1 MPTRVMK
8 FGGTSVADPQR
19 IRHAASRVA
28 AAKADGDRV
37 VMVVSAMGDSTD
49 DLIELA
55 KKISAKPAKR
65 ELDALMATGE
75 LASSALAAIALE
87 DLGLRA
93 CSMNAYQCKILS
105 DGEFGHARIDAIDR
119 ASMDRKIDGGFIPV
133 IAGFQAVSP
142 EGDLTTLGRGGS
154 DTTAVAIAAALD
166 VMGDGG
172 CCEIYTD
179 VDGVHTADPRV
190 VPEAPRLTQ
199 ITYEEM
205 LELAVVGA
213 GVMHERAV
221 VFGQR
226 YGVPIHVRHSQRYEL
241 GTMIQKETPFMES
254 IAVIGCALKSDLG
267 RVVLK
272 GLPSSADTQGILFGA
287 ISQMGILV
295 DDIIQN
301 DSDQITHKFI
311 DLSFTVA
318 HTELP
323 EVKIAVTRVLKAMG
337 SGSMDIEIGLA
348 KLSVVGSGMR
358 HHSGVAGRLFET
370 LGKADIAIRCIMT
383 SEIKISCLI
392 PQEHGKNAIRLVHAA
407 FGLEQGER
415 VTIERQLGRV

>member
-1 MPTRVMK
+1 MPMRVMK

-19 IRHAASRVA
+19 IRHAASRVGA
-28 AAKADGDRV
+28 ARADGERV

-49 DLIELA
+49 ELIDLA
-55 KKISAKPAKR
+55 RKIAPKPAKR

-75 LASSALAAIALE
+75 LASSALSAIALE
-87 DLGLRA
+87 DLGHHA
-93 CSMNAYQCKILS
+93 CSMNAYQCGIRS
-105 DGEFGHARIDAIDR
+105 DGAFGHARIDTIDR
-119 ASMDRKIDGGFIPV
+119 AAIERRIDAGFIPV

-166 VMGDGG
+166 VMRDAG

-179 VDGVHTADPRV
+179 VDGVHTADPRL

-199 ITYEEM
+199 ITYDEM

-221 VFGQR
+221 VFAQR
-226 YGVPIHVRHSQRYEL
+226 YGVPIHVRHSQRFEP

-272 GLPSSADTQGILFGA
+272 GLPSDPGTQGRLFGA
-287 ISQMGILV
+287 IAEKGILV

-301 DSDQITHKFI
+301 DSAKNI
-311 DLSFTVA
+311 DLSFTV
-318 HTELP
+318 HHDELP
-323 EVKIAVTRVLKAMG
+323 EVKVAVTQVLKALG
-337 SGSMDIEIGLA
+337 SGTLEIEIGLA

-358 HHSGVAGRLFET
+358 NHSGVASRLFET
-370 LGKADIAIRCIMT
+370 LGKADIAIRGIVT

-392 PQEHGKNAIRLVHAA
+392 PLEHGKQAINLVHKA

>member
-1 MPTRVMK
+1 MSTQVMK

-19 IRHAASRVA
+19 IRHAARRVA
-28 AAKADGDRV
+28 DARADGHRV
-37 VMVVSAMGDSTD
+37 VMVVSAMGDTTD
-49 DLIELA
+49 ELIDLARRIA
-55 KKISAKPAKR
+55 ARPARR

-87 DLGLRA
+87 DAGQPA
-93 CSMNAYQCKILS
+93 CSMNAYQCGIRS
-105 DGEFGHARIDAIDR
+105 DGAHGHARIDSIDR
-119 ASMDRKIDGGFIPV
+119 ARIERSLDEGRIPV
-133 IAGFQAVSP
+133 IAGFQGVSP

-166 VMGDGG
+166 VNADGG

-179 VDGVHTADPRV
+179 VDGVHTADPRI
-190 VPEAPRLTQ
+190 VPSAPRLTR
-199 ITYEEM
+199 ITYDEM

-221 VFGQR
+221 VFGKR
-226 YGVPIHVRHSQRYEL
+226 YGVPIHVRHSQRFEP
-241 GTMIQKETPFMES
+241 GTMIQEETPFMES

-267 RVVLK
+267 RVVLR
-272 GLPSSADTQGILFGA
+272 GLPSDPGTQGRLFGA
-287 ISQMGILV
+287 IAQKGILV

-301 DSDQITHKFI
+301 DSDRTIRHI
-311 DLSFTVA
+311 DLSFTVNHA
-318 HTELP
+318 ELP
-323 EVKIAVTRVLKAMG
+323 EVKVAVLQVLKAMG
-337 SGSMDIEIGLA
+337 AGTLDIEIGLA

-370 LGKADIAIRCIMT
+370 LGQADIAIRCIMT

-392 PQEHGKNAIRLVHAA
+392 PQEHGTNALRLVHEA
-407 FGLEQGER
+407 FGLDQGER
-415 VTIERQLGRV
+415 VTVQRQLGRA